1 MINFYNQIFQE
12 SNQKMA
18 KSNLKREEII
28 LRCEDYMLRGYDR
41 PSELSQL
48 LGVAYNTA
56 REYIEIVKARWE
68 IQGDPVKRE
77 SARAELIKKAQ
88 EVIKES
94 WILKSNTKN
103 NMEKISAMR
112 VVLHAIERLT
122 KLNGLDT
129 NNQETPVVMSI
140 TLQRERQMS
149 ILADQINQ
157 MPDTQ
162 RQKALEMVRT
172 EIKKRK
178 ANKEEESAAEIPEF

>member
-1 MINFYNQIFQE
+1 
-12 SNQKMA
+12 MA

-48 LGVAYNTA
+48 LGIAYNTA

-68 IQGDPVKRE
+68 IQSDPVKRE

-103 NMEKISAMR
+103 TMEKVSALR
-112 VVLHAIERLT
+112 VILHAIERLT
-122 KLNGLDT
+122 KLQGLDT
-129 NNQETPVVMSI
+129 NNQDGPVVMSV
-140 TLQRERQMS
+140 TFQRERQMS
-149 ILADQINQ
+149 ILADQLNS
-157 MPDTQ
+157 MPSEKK
-162 RQKALEMVRT
+162 QKALEMVRA
-172 EIKKRK
+172 EIKRRK
-178 ANKEEESAAEIPEF
+178 ANKEEESTAEAPEI